1 MLLDSLNLVSK
12 FALQTPEDG
21 EEERIEDIENFVI
34 MFVNSH
40 FEIETDE
47 FSHVSMSVGV
57 FSSENGSDFVDSF
70 HVSCDTHLLGQLR
83 TLGEESGSF
92 IVSSVTR

>member
-1 MLLDSLNLVSK
+1 
-12 FALQTPEDG
+12 
-21 EEERIEDIENFVI
+21 

-47 FSHVSMSVGV
+47 FGHVSMSVGV